1 MRYKKIEILNSQDEF
16 ISRDELDK
24 KLEEYYGY
32 PLLNFAFVIADV
44 FAENSV
50 FNPTFP
56 FGKKRSD
63 IKREIAE
70 LGEIKSEIIKLVEKY
85 FLKFYSPDSVRV
97 LSKLNPE
104 KIEKFYISWFK
115 LKPSFNNIDDSIKRL
130 EEMYN
135 LRNIHPPVATQ
146 SLVTDAVITQA
157 LITQGFWP
165 FFKKH
170 RRSFSIANQVSFLWS
185 PVLRDKN
192 WIHWGNICNLI
203 CWFLENLEGST
214 YESKLDFPHGK
225 EEEAIG
231 GNINVL
237 KNQYRRIKKPY
248 STLISTS
255 SDQYFPHK
263 NNRPEK
269 PYLFSNPV
277 ISVKFY
283 HNKIKAIY
291 KEKDILKVRQTL
303 LKPDRKEHEIREYKK
318 DEEKKE
324 TSCQLLEIV

>member
-1 MRYKKIEILNSQDEF
+1 MRYKFEIPYDMDL
-16 ISRDELDK
+16 DELDK
-24 KLEEYYGY
+24 NLKKFYKY

-44 FAENSV
+44 LAENSV
-50 FNPTFP
+50 FSPAYP

-70 LGEIKSEIIKLVEKY
+70 IGEIKSGIIKLLEKY

-97 LSKLNPE
+97 LSNLNPE
-104 KIEKFYISWFK
+104 KMEKFYISWFK
-115 LKPSFNNIDDSIKRL
+115 LKPLFNDIDNSIKRL
-130 EEMYN
+130 EEMFN
-135 LRNIHPPVATQ
+135 LRNIHPPVLSQ

-157 LITQGFWP
+157 IITQCFWP

-170 RRSFSIANQVSFLWS
+170 KRSFSIANQVSFLWS

-192 WIHWGNICNLI
+192 FIHWRNICNLI

-225 EEEAIG
+225 KEADIG

-237 KNQYRRIKKPY
+237 KNQYRRIKKSY
-248 STLISTS
+248 WSIINLH
-255 SDQYFPHK
+255 SDTCCFPHK

-269 PYLFSNPV
+269 PCLFSNPV

-283 HNKIKAIY
+283 HNKIKTIY
-291 KEKDILKVRQTL
+291 KEKNKLKVRETL
-303 LKPDRKEHEIREYKK
+303 FEHSRKKHEIREYEK

-324 TSCQLLEIV
+324 VSKWVWEII